1 MAMMILENK
10 IQIVM
15 NQLKQEKTMSIQ
27 NLCLN
32 MKLTTIYKRK
42 YNKKIT

>member
-15 NQLKQEKTMSIQ
+15 NQLKQEKTMSI
-27 NLCLN
+27 
-32 MKLTTIYKRK
+32 
-42 YNKKIT
+42 